1 MHYVYKSLPLFGNFS
16 QTILNKLRKE
26 GRDRKIFVLWW
37 LTGYFSVYRPCVH
50 VLFVGAGSCSPWHVG
65 LKVHLSAQLDKGLY
79 SGIVLWFLSFV
90 TVIFDFTFRC
100 PLSVISELCVFLS
113 RRSEKLRQSAVGH
126 CHMLSTRGGC
136 SWNSHWLPIQNV
148 RQGPSIFPIKPYEST
163 CLSCLLPLIMS
174 NPWT

>member
-16 QTILNKLRKE
+16 QTILNKFRKE

-79 SGIVLWFLSFV
+79 LGIVLWCLSLLLLFFTLHSDAHSLLFQSYVFSSREDLKSYASQLLAIVTCCQPEADVLETLTDFLSKMSDKVPQF
-90 TVIFDFTFRC
+90 
-100 PLSVISELCVFLS
+100 
-113 RRSEKLRQSAVGH
+113 
-126 CHMLSTRGGC
+126 
-136 SWNSHWLPIQNV
+136 
-148 RQGPSIFPIKPYEST
+148 FP
-163 CLSCLLPLIMS
+163 
-174 NPWT
+174 

>member
-1 MHYVYKSLPLFGNFS
+1 MFTKVYPYLETFHKLYWISLE
-16 QTILNKLRKE
+16 NKGGIGKF
-26 GRDRKIFVLWW
+26 FVLWW

-100 PLSVISELCVFLS
+100 PLSVISELCVFLA

-126 CHMLSTRGGC
+126 CHMLSTRGWC
-136 SWNSHWLPIQNV
+136 SWNSHWLPVQNV